1 MMRRVWGAVPAAAAL
16 ALTPL
21 ASNAQL
27 LIVPGCGAG
36 AQMLVVPQDPAA
48 PGRDG
53 DRDCAKA
60 CHAAS
65 DRRGKA
71 GQKKNCCI

>member
-16 ALTPL
+16 AFAPL
-21 ASNAQL
+21 ASDARL

-36 AQMLVVPQDPAA
+36 ARMLVVPQNPAA
-48 PGRDG
+48 PDRGG

-60 CHAAS
+60 CHAVT

-71 GQKKNCCI
+71 AAKKSCC

>member
-1 MMRRVWGAVPAAAAL
+1 MMRRVWSAVPAAVAL
-16 ALTPL
+16 ALAPL
-21 ASNAQL
+21 ASEAQL

-48 PGRDG
+48 PDRGEG
-53 DRDCAKA
+53 RDCAKA

-65 DRRGKA
+65 DRRSKD
-71 GQKKNCCI
+71 QKKNCCV